1 MNDFLPDTAPGF
13 DQPVAVLKHCHN
25 RIRKQLGT
33 LERLLAHLPE
43 HGADEAARQAATA
56 VLKYFEK
63 AAHLHHE
70 DEEQDLIPM
79 LRAVAQGE
87 DAATLQALAPVILQ
101 DHKEMDALWQ
111 DLHEQLSHIADGSAA
126 VLSTSAVQRFSQ
138 RYSSHMEREE
148 STMAPMALRLFSPAQ
163 MTQLGEAMQRRR
175 GIGAKPVA
183 DAPEPVTPPIG
194 DAAAGK
200 SIGDAAAGK
209 SIGDAVAGKSIGD
222 AVAGKSIGDA
232 VAGKSIG
239 DAVADLRKDYGQASL
254 NEDDVLDDPML
265 QFTRWFEQAI
275 KAEVNEP
282 NAMNVAT
289 VDANGRPS
297 SRIVLVKQF
306 DERGFTW
313 YTNYD
318 SRKAQELR
326 ANPYAALLFFWSELE
341 RQVRIEGRVETTSA
355 EESDKYFHS
364 RPLKSR
370 LSAIASQ
377 QSAPIENRTALERN
391 YEAVAATAG
400 DAPARPV
407 NWGGFRLVP
416 ERIEFWQG
424 RRSRFHDRIVYERQ
438 EDGSWARQRLQP

>member
-13 DQPVAVLKHCHN
+13 DQPIAVLKHCHG
-25 RIRKQLGT
+25 RIRKQLST

-43 HGADEAARQAATA
+43 HGADEQARQAAGA

-63 AAHLHHE
+63 AAHLHHD

-111 DLHEQLSHIADGSAA
+111 DLHEQLTHIADGSAS
-126 VLSTSAVQRFSQ
+126 VLSASAVQRFSQ

-148 STMAPMALRLFSPAQ
+148 STMAPMAVRLFSAEQ
-163 MTQLGEAMQRRR
+163 MLQLGTAMQRRR
-175 GIGAKPVA
+175 GIEAEPGAGI
-183 DAPEPVTPPIG
+183 PPS
-194 DAAAGK
+194 AGP
-200 SIGDAAAGK
+200 
-209 SIGDAVAGKSIGD
+209 
-222 AVAGKSIGDA
+222 
-232 VAGKSIG
+232 SIG

-275 KAEVNEP
+275 KAQVNEP

-289 VDANGRPS
+289 VDAHGRPS

-377 QSAPIENRTALERN
+377 QSAPIENRAALERN

-400 DAPARPV
+400 DAPARPD

-438 EDGSWARQRLQP
+438 EDGSWTRQRLQP

>member
-13 DQPVAVLKHCHN
+13 DQPIAVLKHCHG
-25 RIRKQLGT
+25 RIRKQLST
-33 LERLLAHLPE
+33 LERLLTHLPE
-43 HGADEAARQAATA
+43 HGADEAARQAAAA
-56 VLKYFEK
+56 VMKYFEK
-63 AAHLHHE
+63 AAHLHHD

-111 DLHEQLSHIADGSAA
+111 DLHEQLGAVAAGSAGT
-126 VLSTSAVQRFSQ
+126 LSASGVQRFVQ
-138 RYSSHMEREE
+138 RYTSHMEREE
-148 STMAPMALRLFSPAQ
+148 STMAPMALRLFSPEQ
-163 MTQLGEAMQRRR
+163 MAQLGAAMQRRR
-175 GIGAKPVA
+175 GIGETPAAVA
-183 DAPEPVTPPIG
+183 PA
-194 DAAAGK
+194 
-200 SIGDAAAGK
+200 
-209 SIGDAVAGKSIGD
+209 IGDAVAG
-222 AVAGKSIGDA
+222 
-232 VAGKSIG
+232 
-239 DAVADLRKDYGQASL
+239 LRKDYGQASL
-254 NEDDVLDDPML
+254 NEEDVLDDPMQ

-289 VDANGRPS
+289 VDADGRPS

-341 RQVRIEGRVETTSA
+341 RQVRIEGRVEATSA

-377 QSAPIENRTALERN
+377 QSAPIEHRAALERN

-400 DAPARPV
+400 DAPARPS

>member
-13 DQPVAVLKHCHN
+13 DQPIAVLKHCHG
-25 RIRKQLGT
+25 RIRKQLTT
-33 LERLLAHLPE
+33 LERLLSHLPE
-43 HGADEAARQAATA
+43 HGADESARQAAGA

-79 LRAVAQGE
+79 LRAVAQGD

-101 DHKEMDALWQ
+101 DHKDMDALWQ
-111 DLHEQLSHIADGSAA
+111 DLHEQLTAIADGSAST
-126 VLSTSAVQRFSQ
+126 LSTTAVQRFSQ
-138 RYSSHMEREE
+138 RYTSHMEREE
-148 STMAPMALRLFSPAQ
+148 STMAPMAMRLFSPEQ
-163 MTQLGEAMQRRR
+163 MTQLGTAMQRRR
-175 GIGAKPVA
+175 NIGETSAEQS
-183 DAPEPVTPPIG
+183 APAIG
-194 DAAAGK
+194 N
-200 SIGDAAAGK
+200 
-209 SIGDAVAGKSIGD
+209 AVAG
-222 AVAGKSIGDA
+222 
-232 VAGKSIG
+232 
-239 DAVADLRKDYGQASL
+239 LRKDYGQASL
-254 NEDDVLDDPML
+254 NEDEVQDDPMA
-265 QFTRWFEQAI
+265 QFTSWFEQAL
-275 KAEVNEP
+275 KAQVNEP

-326 ANPYAALLFFWSELE
+326 ANPFAALLFFWSELE

-377 QSAPIENRTALERN
+377 QSAPIDNRAALERN

-400 DAPARPV
+400 DAPARPA

-438 EDGSWARQRLQP
+438 EDGSWERQRLQP

>member
-13 DQPVAVLKHCHN
+13 DQPIAVLKHCHG
-25 RIRKQLGT
+25 RIRKQLTT
-33 LERLLAHLPE
+33 LERLLSHLPE
-43 HGADEAARQAATA
+43 HGADASARQAASA

-70 DEEQDLIPM
+70 DEEQNLIPM

-101 DHKEMDALWQ
+101 DHQDMDALWQ
-111 DLHEQLSHIADGSAA
+111 DLHEQLTAIADGSAG
-126 VLSTSAVQRFSQ
+126 VLSTSSVQRFCQ

-148 STMAPMALRLFSPAQ
+148 STMAPMAMRLFSPEQ
-163 MTQLGEAMQRRR
+163 MTQLGSAMARRR
-175 GIGAKPVA
+175 GIGDDPVA
-183 DAPEPVTPPIG
+183 AQAAP
-194 DAAAGK
+194 A
-200 SIGDAAAGK
+200 
-209 SIGDAVAGKSIGD
+209 IGDAVAG
-222 AVAGKSIGDA
+222 
-232 VAGKSIG
+232 
-239 DAVADLRKDYGQASL
+239 LRKDYGQASL
-254 NEDDVLDDPML
+254 NEDEVLDDPIA
-265 QFTRWFEQAI
+265 QFTSWFEQAL
-275 KAEVNEP
+275 KAQVNEP

-289 VDANGRPS
+289 VDADGRPS

-326 ANPYAALLFFWSELE
+326 ANPHAALLFFWSELE

-377 QSAPIENRTALERN
+377 QSAPIDNRAALERN

-400 DAPARPV
+400 DAPARPS

>member
-13 DQPVAVLKHCHN
+13 DQPIAVLKHCHG
-25 RIRKQLGT
+25 RIRKQLST
-33 LERLLAHLPE
+33 LERLLSHLPE
-43 HGADEAARQAATA
+43 HGADDAARQAAGA
-56 VLKYFEK
+56 VLKYFDK
-63 AAHLHHE
+63 AAHLHHD

-111 DLHEQLSHIADGSAA
+111 DLHEQLTAIADGSAS
-126 VLSTSAVQRFSQ
+126 VLSSSSVQRFVQ
-138 RYSSHMEREE
+138 RYTSHMEREE
-148 STMAPMALRLFSPAQ
+148 STMAPMALRLFSPEQ
-163 MTQLGEAMQRRR
+163 MAQLGAAMQRRR
-175 GIGAKPVA
+175 GVRQEPATP
-183 DAPEPVTPPIG
+183 AP
-194 DAAAGK
+194 A
-200 SIGDAAAGK
+200 
-209 SIGDAVAGKSIGD
+209 IGDAVAG
-222 AVAGKSIGDA
+222 
-232 VAGKSIG
+232 
-239 DAVADLRKDYGQASL
+239 LRKDYGQASL
-254 NEDDVLDDPML
+254 NEDEVLEDPML
-265 QFTRWFEQAI
+265 QFTRWFEQAL
-275 KAEVNEP
+275 KAQVNEP

-289 VDANGRPS
+289 VDASGRPS

-377 QSAPIENRTALERN
+377 QSAPIDNRAALERN

-400 DAPARPV
+400 DAPARPS